1 MGDENN
7 DIAANTITVNKFFAH
22 WIKEID
28 IKRFGDDMPI
38 LLLTNTV
45 DIYRYS
51 DELLKH
57 MPKDA
62 LRTIENDLLYS
73 KKKVAIGN
81 NTDRRDHHTGNGED
95 AAHRTDENFTQRI
108 EKLQDQLK
116 NEYIYRISLKYL
128 CDMGV
133 VNQCFKFN
141 TKYIVT
147 LETDM
152 QRLFQTNINQA
163 ANSIL
168 STVDASIVFTSA
180 PYILYEQFILE
191 NNFRTYLEGTMIS
204 KHVLRAGIKPTPYQK
219 SVELVTG
226 TESRVVNFQGANK
239 QFSFLSI
246 SLVHDKS
253 DQHRSTYNSYNAELA
268 STKIKSII

>member
-81 NTDRRDHHTGNGED
+81 NTDRRDHRTGNGED
-95 AAHRTDENFTQRI
+95 AAHRTDKNFTQRI